1 MKSCLFLML
10 FSVVLAVSAGRLQ
23 IDSGGTLRNEKRE
36 PQFLAGV
43 VMSHLATAEITRFGK
58 KFRGCYPEEY
68 RWIYETLPTVEYW
81 EKLGFNSV
89 ISSNHRYGLR
99 IFFPDYEKNR
109 SMDPYTHYDRGIRS
123 LGLEKIRLHWSAE
136 PVEQLQELFR
146 GYRDFPFFAD
156 CYLPIGSYRP
166 DLEKLFPAEVLTKRR
181 ITSHPRDIPFQLGSP
196 EGRERLFRLY
206 TDMVESFTK
215 LGVKPL
221 AYRVLTENRYYD
233 YSDGN
238 RKRFEERLRK
248 KFGTPEA
255 MNAAWKTHYS
265 SFGDAAKLSESKQ
278 YFSVPAEVE
287 YSKME
292 QEQAAFAF
300 AEVHKLVK
308 RLDPG
313 SYGVAVQNLGRHMYR
328 TNSCNFNLYL
338 MNQPLQVVTSGT
350 GNYTFNNLENVPD
363 GTPFGDAPSV
373 SDELRES
380 LIREAFYRALAR
392 NKLLVNLEA
401 YGGGGHMSAQSF
413 HSVLW
418 RELATGHAA
427 VEFHGWSGLRDDPAN
442 KNPTSFWLLNPNVA
456 SPETFAGVRTMRKE
470 AEPLLDFFAVPG
482 NRPRAEIAF
491 LFSYPT
497 VLLDHAGR
505 QGNTA
510 FLTELAVPLTFQHYA
525 YDAVFEEE
533 IPETDL
539 SRYRILFAAGVAG
552 TYDTTLPA
560 LEKFVK
566 EGGTLVFSGAA
577 MDRNEYGVPIRNPL
591 SDGIVF
597 QTSAHGKKLGRV
609 KPLGIAAKDSRF
621 LKLSPPWKVLA
632 EVNGAPILAVR
643 DYGRGRVYAFSGE
656 MQDYA
661 RAVLLQEILAPVAK
675 LAEVRAADSGETAPN
690 IEVVKAHSGSLTAW
704 YINNVN
710 STAKKIRLSAPELAG
725 MAVIDPIARERY
737 AVEGGS
743 VLLKV
748 DSARC
753 LILVTGPEADLKRR
767 FGTVPAV
774 SPEEINRRYD
784 KEMERLRKAGRN
796 IRLSH
801 HVNIG
806 NFANAGFDNAQKWE
820 TDTAWKEEGKRD
832 LVQLPF
838 HENPFGD
845 LRFEIIR
852 FDYNENRTCIALK
865 SKNSPDYP
873 AAVKNVPLT
882 GRFASVAFLLGGT
895 HVRTGETAMEIR
907 FHFEDGGSITVPV
920 VAGKDFGS
928 WMLEKNSEELNRN
941 CVWKNQENRG
951 LFVFEWFN
959 PEAAKPLASFDLI
972 SRNGETTPVVCA
984 VTALP
989 SVYRESY
996 RHRIE
1001 LSQVMPRT
1009 ERPERMWWDGDIL
1022 HSRTNF
1028 VWIFMPEGKT
1038 LPLTEQQRKSA
1049 VVRFSI
1055 AMEPNEYGVRL
1066 TFDRMGMGVRGLRN
1080 GRAIDPAPRSWTF
1093 TDNTLSPFIRGK
1105 GGTGKW
1111 IEAEIPLYDAICT
1124 GAGIEPLEELT
1135 SLMFSSF
1142 IKAPI
1147 KLRFLRIEYND

>member
-1 MKSCLFLML
+1 MKLSLVFML
-10 FSVVLAVSAGRLQ
+10 FSILPAVSAGRLL
-23 IDSGGTLRNEKRE
+23 IDSDGTLRNEKHE
-36 PQFLAGV
+36 PQFLTGV
-43 VMSHLATAEITRFGK
+43 VMSHQTTAEITRFGK

-81 EKLGFNSV
+81 KKLGFNSV
-89 ISSNHRYGLR
+89 ISMNDRYALR
-99 IFFPDYEKNR
+99 IFFPDYEQNR
-109 SMDPYTHYDRGIRS
+109 SMDPYTHYDRGIRT
-123 LGLEKIRLHWSAE
+123 LGLKKSRLHWSSE
-136 PVEQLQELFR
+136 PVEQLKTLLR
-146 GYRDFPFFAD
+146 SYRDFPFFAD
-156 CYLPIGSYRP
+156 CYQPTGGYRP
-166 DLEKLFPAEVLTKRR
+166 DLDKLFPPEVLTKRR

-196 EGRERLFRLY
+196 EGRDRLFRLY
-206 TDMVESFTK
+206 TCMVKSYTE
-215 LGVKPL
+215 LGVSPL
-221 AYRVLTENRYYD
+221 AYRMITENRYRD

-255 MNAAWKTHYS
+255 MNAAWNTRYA

-278 YFSVPAEVE
+278 YYSVPAEVE
-287 YSKME
+287 FSKME
-292 QEQAAFAF
+292 QEQAASAF
-300 AEVHKLVK
+300 AELHKLVK
-308 RLDPG
+308 QLDPG
-313 SYGVAVQNLGRHMYR
+313 SYGIAVQNLGRHMYR
-328 TNSCNFNLYL
+328 DITCNFNLYL
-338 MNQPLQVVTSGT
+338 MNQPLQVVSSGT
-350 GNYTFNNLENVPD
+350 GNYTFNNLENVSD
-363 GTPFGDAPSV
+363 ETPFGDAPSV
-373 SDELRES
+373 SEELKES
-380 LIREAFYRALAR
+380 LIREAFYRTLAR

-401 YGGGGHMSAQSF
+401 YGAGARVSAQSF

-427 VEFHGWSGLRDDPAN
+427 VEFHGWGGLREDPAN
-442 KNPTSFWLLNPNVA
+442 KNPTSFKLLNPNA
-456 SPETFAGVRTMRKE
+456 APPESFAGVRAMRKE
-470 AEPLLDFFAVPG
+470 AEPLLDFFAVRG

-497 VLLDHAGR
+497 VLLDHAMR
-505 QGNTA
+505 QRNTA

-525 YDAVFEEE
+525 YDAVFEEA
-533 IPETDL
+533 IPQTDL

-552 TYDTTLPA
+552 TYDATLPA

-566 EGGTLVFSGAA
+566 EGGTLVLSGAA

-591 SDGIVF
+591 SDGITF
-597 QTSAHGKKLGRV
+597 RNRANGKLGLV
-609 KPLGIAAKDSRF
+609 KPLGIVAKDSRS
-621 LKLSPPWKVLA
+621 LKLSPPWKSLA
-632 EVNGAPILAVR
+632 EVNGSPILAVR

-661 RAVLLQEILAPVAK
+661 RAVLLKEVLAPVAK
-675 LAEVRAADSGETAPN
+675 LALVRAVDRDEEVPN
-690 IEVVKAHSGSLTAW
+690 IEIIKARSGSLTAW

-710 STAKKIRLSAPELAG
+710 STAKQIRLSAPELAG
-725 MAVIDPIARERY
+725 MAVVDPIARERY
-737 AVEGGS
+737 AVEAGS

-753 LILVTGPEADLKRR
+753 LILVTGPEADLRRR
-767 FGTVPAV
+767 FGEMPAV
-774 SPEEINRRYD
+774 SPAEISRRYEA
-784 KEMERLRKAGRN
+784 EMERLRKAGRN
-796 IRLSH
+796 IRPSL
-801 HVNIG
+801 HVSIE

-820 TDTAWKEEGKRD
+820 TDTAWKEDGKRD

-852 FDYNENRTCIALK
+852 FDYNENRSCIALK
-865 SKNSPDYP
+865 SKNSPEYP
-873 AAVKNVPLT
+873 AAVKNIPLT

-895 HVRTGETAMEIR
+895 HVRPGETALEIR
-907 FHFEDGGSITVPV
+907 FHFEDGSSITVPV

-941 CVWKNQENRG
+941 CVWKNRDNRG

-959 PEAAKPLASFDLI
+959 PEAAKPLASIDLI
-972 SRNGETTPVVCA
+972 SRSGETTPIICA
-984 VTALP
+984 ITALP
-989 SVYRESY
+989 SVYRKSY

-1001 LSQVMPRT
+1001 LSEAMPRT
-1009 ERPERMWWDGDIL
+1009 ERPERMQWDGDIL
-1022 HSRTNF
+1022 RSKTNF
-1028 VWIFMPEGKT
+1028 VWIFTPKGKT
-1038 LPLTEQQRKSA
+1038 LPLTERQWKNA

-1066 TFDRMGMGVRGLRN
+1066 AFDRMGMGPRGLRN
-1080 GRAIDPAPRSWTF
+1080 GRAMQPSPKSWTF

-1105 GGTGKW
+1105 GSTGKW
-1111 IEAEIPLYDAICT
+1111 VEAEIPLYNASCT
-1124 GAGIEPLEELT
+1124 GEGIEPLEELT

-1147 KLRFLRIEYND
+1147 KLRFLRIEYDD